1 MGTSDQQHCFNVCAD
16 LIQYQSCYCYH
27 GDHQPLRWL
36 VCQHSDVVL
45 AQTHRLVVL
54 GHSARVSYL
63 CDIVWA
69 HKHSWARAGLRQML
83 TGP

>member
-1 MGTSDQQHCFNVCAD
+1 MGSSDQQHCFNVCAD

-45 AQTHRLVVL
+45 AQTHRSVLELVICVT
-54 GHSARVSYL
+54 L
-63 CDIVWA
+63 CGCTSIP
-69 HKHSWARAGLRQML
+69 GLE
-83 TGP
+83 PASDKC